1 MQSGTQLTH
10 ELVSIAVQG
19 YPPINQTEGVTYLRA
34 ILSWFSS
41 IDILGKPANK
51 IFALEVIPNGIFLV
65 RKCSVLAA
73 KNVYGPKAPGGEL
86 SQTGIATVFR
96 LAPVQNFDTE
106 KPMRAE
112 NSRE

>member
-10 ELVSIAVQG
+10 ELVSIDVQR

-34 ILSWFSS
+34 ILSWFSLKG
-41 IDILGKPANK
+41 ILGKLADK
-51 IFALEVIPNGIFLV
+51 ILALEIIPNGIFLV
-65 RKCSVLAA
+65 RKRSVLAA

-86 SQTGIATVFR
+86 SQTGFATVFR
-96 LAPVQNFDTE
+96 LPPVQNFDTE
-106 KPMRAE
+106 EPMGAE